1 MDQIAASA
9 ANAAVAARSGTGWR
23 SRRRARL
30 AEPVSEPAEPA
41 GRTAEAGLAADDL
54 ADAALPDQR
63 RRYQVDAALVADGR
77 HHPQVAVVLDLDDFK
92 QINDDFGHA
101 AGDEILLAI
110 TRRFASFAGLLRTGE
125 RRDAAAE
132 EFAELLAA
140 PMPIVGGR
148 VNVTA
153 SVGLVPTPG
162 SANLSEALRFAGAA
176 MHRAKNQGGHA
187 ITLIFDAGHPDARP
201 TVRTHYLDPH
211 AATFARDARNPAAH
225 RSPQR

>member
-1 MDQIAASA
+1 MNPLASA
-9 ANAAVAARSGTGWR
+9 ANAAVAVRSGTGWR

-30 AEPVSEPAEPA
+30 AEAASEPVEPA
-41 GRTAEAGLAADDL
+41 GPTAESGVAIDDL
-54 ADAALPDQR
+54 ADTEPPDQR
-63 RRYQVDAALVADGR
+63 QRYQVDAALVADGR
-77 HHPQVAVVLDLDDFK
+77 HHPHVAVVLDLDDFK

-110 TRRFASFAGLLRTGE
+110 TRRFASFAELLGAGE
-125 RRDAAAE
+125 RRDEATE
-132 EFAELLAA
+132 EFAELLAE

-153 SVGLVPTPG
+153 SVGLVPAPG
-162 SANLSEALRFAGAA
+162 SANLSDALRFAGAA
-176 MHRAKNQGGHA
+176 MHRAKNKGGHA

-211 AATFARDARNPAAH
+211 AATFARH
-225 RSPQR
+225 RP